1 VSPQFLIVIILLF
14 GLLWMFM
21 IRPQKRR
28 QLKQQDMLDKL
39 ASGDE
44 ILTAG
49 GFYGTVQKIE
59 DDVITVEIAPGTEI
73 RVAKRAVAAVIPAAD
88 EDAGSEDLDESEDG
102 EAVHAGAEGDS
113 GSDGRS

>member
-1 VSPQFLIVIILLF
+1 VSPQFLIVVILLF
-14 GLLWMFM
+14 GLLWLFM

-28 QLKQQDMLDKL
+28 QLRQQDMLDNI
-39 ASGDE
+39 APGDQ

-59 DDVITVEIAPGTEI
+59 DDVITVEIAPGTKV
-73 RVAKRAVAAVIPAAD
+73 RVAKRAVASVIPPD
-88 EDAGSEDLDESEDG
+88 EEDADSDELEEGEED
-102 EAVHAGAEGDS
+102 EAVHSGAEGDS